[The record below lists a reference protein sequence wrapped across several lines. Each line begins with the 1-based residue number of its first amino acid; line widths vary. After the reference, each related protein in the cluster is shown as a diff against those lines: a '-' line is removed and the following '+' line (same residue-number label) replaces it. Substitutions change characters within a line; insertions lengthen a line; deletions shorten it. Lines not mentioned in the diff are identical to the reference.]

1 MAIGKTLEKKAEET
15 RKTKES
21 LKDKVYRIMFES
33 DEQKK
38 TDTIYKKI
46 LMSGDNGTGKTSLAL
61 YLMTYNLADDECVVY
76 IDVDRSGAEIIKDFF
91 ELEELNHQIRAY
103 KPIATME
110 RDDATVLDEEGM
122 VNLVT
127 STSAAI
133 QQAIDNGIQVKG
145 VIVDGVSFLLEYAEA
160 KMRLDKGLDADSG
173 TQLNVWKIRSQFF
186 REFTSAYMGLDVPVM
201 FISHEDFIPEGKEK
215 FAEVKKRLISECSMR
230 ITVHKEASME
240 NPHITF
246 YNMTVKKNRSDIFAV
261 DKTVTFMTVNN
272 ETKKIENNYEEA
284 YNLIFPSNSNEKSK
298 EE

>member
-1 MAIGKTLEKKAEET
+1 MPIGKTLEQKAENT
-15 RKTKES
+15 RKTSES
-21 LKDKVYRIMFES
+21 LKDQAYRIMFES

-38 TDTIYKKI
+38 QDNIYKKI

-61 YLMTYNLADDECVVY
+61 FLMTHNLEENECIIH

-91 ELEELNHQIRAY
+91 ETEKLNNQIRPF

-110 RDDATVLDEEGM
+110 RDGATVLDEEGM

-127 STSAAI
+127 SASAAI
-133 QQAIDNGIQVKG
+133 QQAIDNGIAVRG
-145 VIVDGVSFLLEYAEA
+145 IIIDGVSFLLEYAEA

-215 FAEVKKRLISECSMR
+215 FAEVKKRLIAECSMR
-230 ITVHKEASME
+230 IVVYKEPSIE
-240 NPHITF
+240 NPNITH
-246 YNMTVKKNRSDIFAV
+246 YGMVVKKNRSDIFAV
-261 DKTVTFMTVNN
+261 DKSVTFMTVNN

-284 YNLIFPSNSNEKSK
+284 YNLIFPPNSRKKDK
-298 EE
+298 E